1 MATNLGRMVT
11 YLDGVVFQDH
21 ETKTKIIIYPLSQLV
36 AMATK
41 LGRVVINLK
50 AALSDLRQFLTADS
64 PLKMVKKAFY
74 FTSKALFVLLI
85 FKFLS

>member
-1 MATNLGRMVT
+1 M
-11 YLDGVVFQDH
+11 
-21 ETKTKIIIYPLSQLV
+21 

-41 LGRVVINLK
+41 LGRVVISLK
-50 AALSDLRQFLTADS
+50 AALSDLKQFLAADS

-74 FTSKALFVLLI
+74 FTSKALFVFLI